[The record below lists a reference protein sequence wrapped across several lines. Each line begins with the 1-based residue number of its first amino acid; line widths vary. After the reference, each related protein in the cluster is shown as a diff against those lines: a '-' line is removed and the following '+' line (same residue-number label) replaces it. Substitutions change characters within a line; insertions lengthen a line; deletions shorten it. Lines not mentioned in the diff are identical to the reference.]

1 MGELTDALF
10 VILAFSLVFLSVS
23 VVLIGN
29 PVRSTFLLI
38 FSFVP
43 TTGIYILL
51 HAPFVGVLQILVYSG
66 AILVLFTFVVMM
78 INPAPFLSEE
88 QAAAESSNTR
98 EKLRVLVLVGPSCAL
113 LYALIVNALPD
124 AEITGAGEPPA
135 EFGSI
140 LSLGR
145 LLFADGV
152 ESPYFV
158 SFQLT
163 AFLIL
168 AGIVAAVNLAKPRP
182 APDEEADR

>member
-78 INPAPFLSEE
+78 INPAPFISEE
-88 QAAAESSNTR
+88 QARAESATGP
-98 EKLRVLVLVGPSCAL
+98 EKLRVLLLVITGCAL

-124 AEITGAGEPPA
+124 SEITGAGEAPE
-135 EFGSI
+135 EFGSV

-145 LLFADGV
+145 LLFADGT

-182 APDEEADR
+182 AQEKETD